1 MRTVASP
8 AASTFGASPE
18 ANEAAPGNPWSLVVP
33 YLRKAA
39 YFSLFINFLALVP
52 TVYMLE
58 VYDRVVNS
66 RSVETLLWLSLAL
79 LIGLLMMEAVDLVR
93 ASIFEAAGARLE
105 KDVRV
110 RLFHAIWVARRH
122 RHPEGNGMGLHQLRV
137 IRDFFSSPVLA
148 SIMDLPSGI
157 IFLVI
162 IYLINPAMGNSAVLG
177 VMIQFVL
184 SVWNQSRIMRP
195 MQDAQRASAEAQ
207 HYASTVLRNAQVIE
221 SMGMLATI
229 HERWLGMQRRFLLL
243 QAVASDFAGNSQAG
257 TKFVTML
264 QGSLIMAIGA
274 LVNVYA
280 YNNPGAVATG
290 ASPINPA
297 LLIVASI
304 LGGRA
309 LAPISSLVM
318 QWRQIAM
325 TWDAYLRLDQ
335 LLANISQGAQTMK
348 LPPPNGAL
356 VVEQVVAA
364 APGNPQPILR
374 GINCGLTPGQLMVVM
389 GPSGAGKSTLAKAM
403 LGSWPLSAGKVR
415 LDGADVH
422 AWHKDDLGPYLGYLP
437 QQIELFEGTIAE
449 NIARFQ
455 TPDQALLHEAV
466 MLSGL
471 QGILHALPQGLE
483 TEIGDLGNLL
493 SGGQRQRVG
502 LARAIYGRPRLIVLD
517 EPNASLD
524 ALGEQALN
532 EALIALK
539 AAGAMIVVVTHRT
552 DLLALADTM
561 LILRDGQVQA
571 FGPRDQV
578 LAALQRAAEE
588 QRARLEAAAR
598 NKASAQPPAQPES

>member
-1 MRTVASP
+1 
-8 AASTFGASPE
+8 
-18 ANEAAPGNPWSLVVP
+18 
-33 YLRKAA
+33 
-39 YFSLFINFLALVP
+39 
-52 TVYMLE
+52 
-58 VYDRVVNS
+58 
-66 RSVETLLWLSLAL
+66 
-79 LIGLLMMEAVDLVR
+79 
-93 ASIFEAAGARLE
+93 
-105 KDVRV
+105 
-110 RLFHAIWVARRH
+110 
-122 RHPEGNGMGLHQLRV
+122 MGLHQLRV

-148 SIMDLPSGI
+148 SIMNLPSGI

-221 SMGMLATI
+221 SMGMLASI

-280 YNNPGAVATG
+280 YNNPGAVAMG

-309 LAPISSLVM
+309 LAPISSLVV

-335 LLANISQGAQTMK
+335 LLANTSQGEQTMK

-539 AAGAMIVVVTHRT
+539 AAGAMIVVITHRT

-588 QRARLEAAAR
+588 QRARLEAATR

>member
-1 MRTVASP
+1 
-8 AASTFGASPE
+8 
-18 ANEAAPGNPWSLVVP
+18 
-33 YLRKAA
+33 
-39 YFSLFINFLALVP
+39 
-52 TVYMLE
+52 
-58 VYDRVVNS
+58 
-66 RSVETLLWLSLAL
+66 
-79 LIGLLMMEAVDLVR
+79 
-93 ASIFEAAGARLE
+93 
-105 KDVRV
+105 
-110 RLFHAIWVARRH
+110 
-122 RHPEGNGMGLHQLRV
+122 
-137 IRDFFSSPVLA
+137 
-148 SIMDLPSGI
+148 
-157 IFLVI
+157 
-162 IYLINPAMGNSAVLG
+162 
-177 VMIQFVL
+177 
-184 SVWNQSRIMRP
+184 
-195 MQDAQRASAEAQ
+195 
-207 HYASTVLRNAQVIE
+207 
-221 SMGMLATI
+221 
-229 HERWLGMQRRFLLL
+229 LLL

-455 TPDQALLHEAV
+455 TPDQAQLHEAV